1 MNLQV
6 VWAGSMRSILSP
18 GGKFTLFDFSPD
30 TAHEEYLSR
39 SVVEKIL
46 EPESPVAQKTSP
58 NVTKGKKQ
66 QKAQMT
72 RAMLPESPVG
82 SLGVSSSVQQFLE
95 VSVICMLNIVL
106 S

>member
-1 MNLQV
+1 
-6 VWAGSMRSILSP
+6 MRSILSP
-18 GGKFTLFDFSPD
+18 AGKFTLFDFSPD

-66 QKAQMT
+66 QKAQMN
-72 RAMLPESPVG
+72 RAILPESPVS

-95 VSVICMLNIVL
+95 VSIIFMLNSVWY
-106 S
+106 